1 MTEDVLGGF
10 FAGFVKPIHVQLS
23 DEAVDVAMPEI
34 LGEDDFLELVDIFDG
49 KFLSIVHPA
58 DDLVVLAA
66 LYHEA
71 MRYID
76 DLIGLED
83 EVCHR

>member
-34 LGEDDFLELVDIFDG
+34 LG
-49 KFLSIVHPA
+49 
-58 DDLVVLAA
+58 
-66 LYHEA
+66 
-71 MRYID
+71 
-76 DLIGLED
+76 
-83 EVCHR
+83 